1 MIFLI
6 LFNIFKKVSV
16 SKQFRILSSYQ
27 NIILRL
33 YCMCSNDPFKYLV
46 SCQFAIFIKRADEFS
61 PIIRACK
68 LFIESMSSNFFIFN
82 PLGTCSLFDSRQETL
97 RVTSVT
103 LKAYLNELGLCVCH
117 VYGFTDRNLQIQ
129 PIFWHKTKQQNFR
142 NCRS

>member
-68 LFIESMSSNFFIFN
+68 LFIESMSSNFFYIQSSRN
-82 PLGTCSLFDSRQETL
+82 LFSFR
-97 RVTSVT
+97 
-103 LKAYLNELGLCVCH
+103 LKARNFKSHVRYIKGLFKWTRSLCLSRVRLYRQKPTNPTYLLAQNEATE
-117 VYGFTDRNLQIQ
+117 F
-129 PIFWHKTKQQNFR
+129 
-142 NCRS
+142 